1 MDRAKVIWLCA
12 AIVISVLLV
21 LPLVGCAPSTAPK
34 EKYVTFLNL
43 SDLTG
48 PGAGLVFPVVE
59 SLNFGLEDINAKGGV
74 DGVKLNVI
82 TVDTRYDTARTT
94 SAYKRYRTEHKVMY
108 AFIPLT
114 PGVKALE
121 PLMKADK
128 VPSMT
133 PADGEFQG
141 RIGWVFLAALPYQDG
156 FAASID
162 WMIKDWKAKGNPGVP
177 AIGYMSWDSAYGRE
191 ALRGGKEYAEK
202 AGVKLLNP
210 EFFPTGTADHTVWLS
225 RINDSGAN
233 YCFIGGVDPT
243 QSLILRDAAKLG
255 LTKKIQ
261 FVSDFWG
268 LDENVGLKVHP
279 EATEGAVLVSPF
291 ARGDEA
297 RKIPYVAET
306 WNRHMKAP
314 ITESKALFSGGV
326 LLSRHVEK
334 AMKMALDDVGY
345 DKFNGEEMYKAYQ
358 KLTGFDSEGVMG
370 PGCAYSPTS
379 RKSNEHVK
387 FYRVQSGKTV
397 SITDWVKAP
406 DAVSLYTNW

>member
-1 MDRAKVIWLCA
+1 MKMTRYLLFAVVVA
-12 AIVISVLLV
+12 AALIT
-21 LPLVGCAPSTAPK
+21 LPLAGCAPSAAPK
-34 EKYVTFLNL
+34 EKYVTFLSL

-59 SLNFGLEDINAKGGV
+59 AMNLGFEDINAKGGV
-74 DGVKLNVI
+74 DDVKINVI

-94 SAYKRYRTEHKVMY
+94 SAYKRYRTEHKVVY

-121 PLMKADK
+121 PLMKVDK

-133 PADGEFQG
+133 PADGEFQAK
-141 RIGWVFLAALPYQDG
+141 IGWVFLAALPYQDG
-156 FAASID
+156 FAASLD
-162 WMIKDWKAKGNPGVP
+162 WMLNDWKAKGNPGMPLV
-177 AIGYMSWDSAYGRE
+177 GYMSWDNAYGRE

-202 AGVKLLNP
+202 LGVKLLPP
-210 EFFPTGTADHTVWLS
+210 EFFPTGSADHTVWLS

-233 YCFIGGVDPT
+233 YCFLGGVDPT
-243 QSLILRDAAKLG
+243 QSLILRDAYKLG

-291 ARGDEA
+291 VRGDEA
-297 RKIPYVAET
+297 RTIPYVVET

-314 ITESKALFSGGV
+314 ITEMKALFPGG
-326 LLSRHVEK
+326 LLMSKHVEQ
-334 AMKMALDDVGY
+334 ALKMALQDVGY
-345 DKFNGEEMYKAYQ
+345 DNMDGEAMYKAYQ
-358 KLTGFDSEGVMG
+358 KLTGFDSGGVMG

-379 RKSNEHVK
+379 RKSNDFVR
-387 FYRVQSGKTV
+387 FYQVQSGKSV
-397 SITDWVKAP
+397 PITDWVKAP
-406 DAVSLYTNW
+406 DAVSLYPDW

>member
-1 MDRAKVIWLCA
+1 MRKAKFILLVT
-12 AIVISVLLV
+12 VVMSVLIA
-21 LPLVGCAPSTAPK
+21 LPLFGCAPGAPPE
-34 EKYVTFLNL
+34 EKYVTFLSL

-59 SLNFGLEDINAKGGV
+59 AMNFGFEDINAKGGV
-74 DGVKLNVI
+74 DGVKLNVV
-82 TVDTRYDTARTT
+82 TVDTRYDTARTV
-94 SAYKRYRTEHKVMY
+94 SAYKRYRTEHKVLY

-133 PADGEFQG
+133 PADGEFQAH
-141 RIGWVFLAALPYQDG
+141 IGWVFLAALPYQDG
-156 FAASID
+156 FAASLD
-162 WMIKDWKAKGNPGVP
+162 WMLKDWKAKGNQGAP
-177 AIGYMSWDSAYGRE
+177 AVGYLSWDSAYGRE

-202 AGVKLLNP
+202 MGVKLLNP
-210 EFFPTGTADHTVWLS
+210 EFFPTGSADHTVWLS
-225 RINDSGAN
+225 RINDSGAS

-268 LDENVGLKVHP
+268 LDENVGIKVHP

-291 ARGDEA
+291 VRGDEG
-297 RKIPYVAET
+297 RKIPYVVET

-314 ITESKALFSGGV
+314 ISESKALFPGGV
-326 LLSRHVEK
+326 LMSRHVEQ
-334 AMKMALDDVGY
+334 ALKIALKDVGY
-345 DKFNGEEMYKAYQ
+345 DKMDGEAMYKAYQ
-358 KLTGFDSEGVMG
+358 KLTGFDSGGVMG

-379 RKSNEHVK
+379 RKSNEFVR

-397 SITDWVKAP
+397 PITDWVKAP
-406 DAVSLYTNW
+406 DAVSLYPDW